1 MRGRENEIMLTK
13 KEKNRLKNMIK
24 ENKTFHYS
32 YVDRL
37 RQEVRFYVNQCGSV
51 GKAKESMEI
60 LTFLYSL
67 FSEKELPEWYTT
79 TDLEHDKKAIE
90 RLERWAA

>member
-1 MRGRENEIMLTK
+1 MLTK
-13 KEKNRLKNMIK
+13 EEKNRLKNMIK

-51 GKAKESMEI
+51 SKAKESMEI

>member
-1 MRGRENEIMLTK
+1 MLTK

-67 FSEKELPEWYTT
+67 FSEKELPKWYTT
-79 TDLEHDKKAIE
+79 TDFEHDKKAIE
-90 RLERWAA
+90 RLEQCAA